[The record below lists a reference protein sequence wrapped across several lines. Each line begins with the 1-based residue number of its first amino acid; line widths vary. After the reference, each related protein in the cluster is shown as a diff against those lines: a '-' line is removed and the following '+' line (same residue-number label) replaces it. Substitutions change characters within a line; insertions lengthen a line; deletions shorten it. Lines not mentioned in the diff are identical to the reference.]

1 MSKFVKAVLVIIALM
16 SLYNFVTQPELVA
29 DIRSNVSDIVDS
41 AGEKLSKVLGYVW
54 SHSAN
59 VDGNLVERAGEES
72 PEVLSPTPSP
82 TTPSSAAIEKIKNSM
97 VLVSCDIKA
106 INFNGH
112 ITEFIDLKAS
122 GSGVVIKR
130 EPGKVY
136 VVTSRHVIDC
146 VYTGDCWGVIEEK
159 ITLMSLKGTKV
170 SSSI

>member
-82 TTPSSAAIEKIKNSM
+82 Y
-97 VLVSCDIKA
+97 
-106 INFNGH
+106 H
-112 ITEFIDLKAS
+112 
-122 GSGVVIKR
+122 
-130 EPGKVY
+130 
-136 VVTSRHVIDC
+136 
-146 VYTGDCWGVIEEK
+146 
-159 ITLMSLKGTKV
+159 SLFCCH
-170 SSSI
+170 